1 MAQPNKLELKEGAE
15 GKAFK
20 QDKTEDWHADFQ
32 GQLLCA
38 DGVIRYVNI
47 YENTSQATGN
57 RWLKLKMGNPVGES
71 TGSKP
76 SAPIQNNQPTSQPVA
91 ESINELED
99 DFDF

>member
-1 MAQPNKLELKEGAE
+1 MAQLNKLELKEGAE
-15 GKAFK
+15 GKAFI
-20 QDKTEDWHADFQ
+20 QDKTEDWMADFQ

-38 DGVIRYVNI
+38 DGVIRYFNI

-57 RWLKLKMGNPVGES
+57 RWLKIKMGKPVGEN
-71 TGSKP
+71 TGAKP
-76 SAPIQNNQPTSQPVA
+76 SAPVQDTQPASQPVA